1 MGGVDRVAAMETDS
15 KSAGL
20 PSRPLPSDTFEC
32 RWHAVTV
39 EEAFDRLGARSGGLD
54 EEEAADRREVFG
66 PNSLP
71 APPRPSLAIV
81 YLRQFKSPLI
91 YLLLAAAA
99 LSLAIGELTDA
110 GFIFVVLQV
119 NAVIGAAQEWKAASS
134 AAALD
139 RLVQKFAVVRRS
151 GVRRQIDAM
160 ELVPGDVTEL
170 GAGALVPADIRIFSA
185 RDLQVDES
193 LLTGESLPVGKDANA
208 DIPENA
214 ALSDR
219 RTMLHAGTVVL
230 AGRAQGLVA
239 KTGLHTEIGRIAE
252 ALAAA
257 EPTPPPLLQRLERF
271 ARRVGYAMVAAIGAL
286 AAIQLMQ
293 GLDLVQV
300 FFVAVALAVAAI
312 PEGMPVAITVAL
324 AIGTNRM
331 ARRNVIVRALPAVE
345 GLGACTMV
353 ASDKT
358 GTLTVNQLTVRRL
371 FLPGHGLLEVGGEGY
386 RPVGGLAHDGAAP
399 SDTELRAARILAETG
414 ALCNEASLSLTGDGE
429 VRHFGDTVDV
439 AFLSLAGKLDIERD
453 SLAESYPEAYSI
465 PYEPQR
471 RYGASFNR
479 HGDDLVAHV
488 KGAAETVLP
497 MCSGADRAALLDEAE
512 RMAAN
517 GYRVLAVARG
527 RVHATTPDDA
537 AGALHDL
544 EPLGL
549 VGLIDPL
556 RAEAAQAVDSCRAAG
571 VGVVMVTGDHP
582 ATALAI
588 ARELRI
594 AESPDQVV
602 NGVQLQELAGDPDAL
617 QELAGHARV
626 FARVEPIQKLLL
638 VQALQ
643 RAGHFVA
650 VTGDGVNDAPA
661 LGAANIGVAM
671 GKDGTDV
678 ARNASDLILT
688 DDNFAS
694 IVGGIE
700 EGRIAYDNVRK
711 VIYLLVTTGV
721 GELVLFGLAI
731 GFGLPLPLFA
741 VQLLWLNLVTNGI
754 QDVALAFEKGEPG
767 VLRRRPRPP
776 AQPLFDRRMV
786 EQVVLLGSWMGLAA
800 FATFWYLLHNGV
812 PESEARNM
820 VLLLMVLFENVQA
833 FNARSER
840 RSTFRISF
848 GANPFLVLAV
858 IAAQAIHIG
867 AMYTPGLSGI
877 LDMEPIAL
885 ADWGTVLAVAL
896 TLLGLAEIYKFLRPI
911 SDGALV
917 STVSPEVRSR

>member
-1 MGGVDRVAAMETDS
+1 MQAANEPQGAYTGPAPPD
-15 KSAGL
+15 L
-20 PSRPLPSDTFEC
+20 LEC
-32 RWHAVTV
+32 RWHAMPVD
-39 EEAFDRLGARSGGLD
+39 EAFSRLGASRNGLD
-54 EEEAADRREVFG
+54 EDEAAARRAVFG
-66 PNSLP
+66 ANSLP
-71 APPRPSLAIV
+71 APRRLGLAIV

-99 LSLAIGELTDA
+99 VSLAIGELTDA
-110 GFIFVVLQV
+110 AFIFVVLQV
-119 NAVIGAAQEWKAASS
+119 NAIIGATQEWKAATS

-139 RLVQKFAVVRRS
+139 TLVQKLAIVRRN
-151 GVRRQIDAM
+151 GVRRQIDAVD
-160 ELVPGDVTEL
+160 LVPGDLVEL
-170 GAGALVPADIRIFSA
+170 GAGALVPADIRLASQ

-193 LLTGESLPVGKDANA
+193 LLTGESLPVEKDADARLAA
-208 DIPENA
+208 DA
-214 ALSDR
+214 VLGDR
-219 RTMLHAGTVVL
+219 RTLLHAGTVVL
-230 AGRAQGLVA
+230 AGRATGLVA
-239 KTGLHTEIGRIAE
+239 RTGLHTEIGRIAQ
-252 ALAAA
+252 ALAAV
-257 EPTPPPLLQRLERF
+257 EQPRPPLLERLDRF
-271 ARRVGYAMVAAIGAL
+271 SRRVGYAMVGVILLLGT
-286 AAIQLMQ
+286 IQLIQ
-293 GLDLVQV
+293 GLELVQV

-324 AIGTNRM
+324 AIGTGRM

-358 GTLTVNQLTVRRL
+358 GTLTVNQLTVRL
-371 FLPGHGLLEVGGEGY
+371 LWLPSQEALEVGGEGY
-386 RPVGGLAHDGAAP
+386 RPIGDITRDGIPPDAA
-399 SDTELRAARILAETG
+399 TLQAARELGQSG
-414 ALCNEASLSLTGDGE
+414 ALCNEASLQLFGTGD

-439 AFLSLAGKLDIERD
+439 AFLALAGKMGVDAAALGER
-453 SLAESYPEAYSI
+453 YPEAFAI
-465 PYEPQR
+465 PYEPR
-471 RYGASFNR
+471 RRFAASFNR
-479 HGDDLVAHV
+479 DGAAIVAHV
-488 KGAAETVLP
+488 KGAAETILP
-497 MCSGADRAALLDEAE
+497 MCSGVDGPAVLAEAE
-512 RMAAN
+512 RMAAG

-527 RVHATTPDDA
+527 RVDATSPDTA

-544 EPLGL
+544 QLLGL

-556 RAEAAQAVDSCRAAG
+556 RPEAAAAVESCRDAG

-588 ARELRI
+588 ARELGI
-594 AESPDQVV
+594 AEEPGEVV
-602 NGVQLQELAGDPDAL
+602 TGAQIQDLSGDPAG
-617 QELAGHARV
+617 LAQLAAHARV

-638 VQALQ
+638 VQTLQ

-721 GELVLFGLAI
+721 GELVLFALAI
-731 GFGLPLPLFA
+731 AFGLPLPIFA

-767 VLRRRPRPP
+767 VLRRKPRPP

-786 EQVVLLGSWMGLAA
+786 EQVMLMGAWMGAAA
-800 FATFWYLLHNGV
+800 FVAFWYFL
-812 PESEARNM
+812 ESGMKQAEARNL

-840 RSTFRISF
+840 RSAFGMPFR
-848 GANPFLVLAV
+848 ANPFLVLAV
-858 IAAQAIHIG
+858 IGAQGIHIG
-867 AMYTPGLSGI
+867 AMYTPGLAGI
-877 LDMEPIAL
+877 LDLQPISPATWL
-885 ADWGTVLAVAL
+885 AVAAVAL
-896 TLLGLAEIYKFLRPI
+896 TLLGVAEIYKLLRPVVDDVAAPA
-911 SDGALV
+911 S
-917 STVSPEVRSR
+917 SSSMRSR